1 MMYRMR
7 GVAIR
12 HTSPGTSPA
21 LPWCACSQPCAHL
34 YSVSPLP
41 RPCESE
47 AALCSVCATHQQHDK
62 HIVWEA
68 DQRSSSLFFLQTERG

>member
-21 LPWCACSQPCAHL
+21 LSWCACSQL
-34 YSVSPLP
+34 FSISPLP
-41 RPCESE
+41 QPCESE
-47 AALCSVCATHQQHDK
+47 AALCSVCATHQLLGMPSTSYGKQ
-62 HIVWEA
+62 ISAPEA
-68 DQRSSSLFFLQTERG
+68 SLFLQTERG